1 MSASA
6 KRLVRL
12 AHFDGSQEW
21 SVNIGKN
28 HGHTL
33 HAYEAVER
41 CAECSKRLAP
51 GQHELCP
58 KCDAAT
64 FDRLPLPTRQ
74 EERV

>member
-6 KRLVRL
+6 RRLRL
-12 AHFDGSQEW
+12 ASFDEGQEQA
-21 SVNIGKN
+21 VNIGRH

-41 CAECSKRLAP
+41 CSECSKRLAP

-58 KCDAAT
+58 KCDAAA
-64 FDRLPLPTRQ
+64 FDKLPLPTQQ
-74 EERV
+74 EARA